1 MFSRKRSKNFK
12 LMLLNNDKFVYN
24 IRYVPKC
31 YIIIFKQ

>member
-1 MFSRKRSKNFK
+1 MFSRKRSKKFK

-24 IRYVPKC
+24 IRYVLKC